1 MSIIFETNRFKHYG
15 LLSFLKQM
23 NCSVIQFKL
32 LRFLLAHPQAHL
44 CPDTIA
50 GALDITR
57 TFLSR
62 EIQPLVELG
71 IVTEQSYNGITT
83 YCLTT
88 DPVIRNY
95 ISELAN
101 LDACETA
108 NIRKELFE
116 EASSS
121 ANDLN

>member
-15 LLSFLKQM
+15 LVSFLRQM
-23 NCSVIQFKL
+23 HCSVVQFKL
-32 LRFLLAHPQAHL
+32 LRFLLAHTQAHL

-57 TFLSR
+57 TLLSQ
-62 EIQPLVELG
+62 EIGPLIVLG
-71 IVTEQSYNGITT
+71 VVSEQSYSEIIT
-83 YCLTT
+83 YSLTT
-88 DPVIRNY
+88 DPIIRNY
-95 ISELAN
+95 ISELSN

-116 EASSS
+116 EV
-121 ANDLN
+121 DMH